1 MLRRPRNNDRF
12 GVLIVCRVAD
22 ILRRQ
27 ILYAAVIM
35 LHPRRNPTT
44 VIIDSRD
51 RIGSSVNYDTFSV
64 LISPAI
70 SDATGVRLLFAS
82 IGVPLLSTEPF
93 YMIRCAQLGISV
105 RAAAGGTGCT
115 FVVPVSSQPGY
126 RSLHGAENEFSHK
139 VTLQQPAEEFSR
151 LDFQVLVRGGGP
163 AGLTEDLYMIL
174 EISYD

>member
-1 MLRRPRNNDRF
+1 
-12 GVLIVCRVAD
+12 
-22 ILRRQ
+22 
-27 ILYAAVIM
+27 M

-51 RIGSSVNYDTFSV
+51 RIGSVNYDTFSV

>member
-1 MLRRPRNNDRF
+1 
-12 GVLIVCRVAD
+12 
-22 ILRRQ
+22 
-27 ILYAAVIM
+27 M

>member
-1 MLRRPRNNDRF
+1 
-12 GVLIVCRVAD
+12 
-22 ILRRQ
+22 
-27 ILYAAVIM
+27 M
-35 LHPRRNPTT
+35 LHLKRNPTT
-44 VIIDSRD
+44 LIVDSRD

-70 SDATGVRLLFAS
+70 SNATGVRLLFAS
-82 IGVPLLSTEPF
+82 VGVPLLCTEPYF
-93 YMIRCAQLGISV
+93 MLRSPQLSIAV
-105 RAAAGGTGCT
+105 RAAAGGPGCT

-151 LDFQVLVRGGGP
+151 IDFQVLVRGGGA
-163 AGLTEDLYMIL
+163 AGLTDESYYIL

>member
-1 MLRRPRNNDRF
+1 M
-12 GVLIVCRVAD
+12 
-22 ILRRQ
+22 
-27 ILYAAVIM
+27 
-35 LHPRRNPTT
+35 HPRRNPTT
-44 VIIDSRD
+44 LIIDSRD
-51 RIGSSVNYDTFSV
+51 RISSTVNYDSWSV
-64 LISPAI
+64 LINPAI
-70 SDATGVRLLFAS
+70 SDATGVRLLYAS
-82 IGVPLLSTEPF
+82 IGVPIASTEPYF
-93 YMIRCAQLGISV
+93 MIRSPQLGIAV

-163 AGLTEDLYMIL
+163 AGLTEDSYYIL

>member
-1 MLRRPRNNDRF
+1 MLRR
-12 GVLIVCRVAD
+12 
-22 ILRRQ
+22 RRHS
-27 ILYAAVIM
+27 AAAEVYTLLIM

-44 VIIDSRD
+44 LIIDSRD
-51 RIGSSVNYDTFSV
+51 RIGSTVSYDNFSV
-64 LISPAI
+64 LIAPAI

-82 IGVPLLSTEPF
+82 IGVPVASTEPYF
-93 YMIRCAQLGISV
+93 MIRSPQLGIAV

-163 AGLTEDLYMIL
+163 ALLDTESYFVL

>member
-1 MLRRPRNNDRF
+1 
-12 GVLIVCRVAD
+12 
-22 ILRRQ
+22 
-27 ILYAAVIM
+27 M
-35 LHPRRNPTT
+35 LHLKRNPTT
-44 VIIDSRD
+44 LIIDSRD

-70 SDATGVRLLFAS
+70 SNATGVRLLFAS
-82 IGVPLLSTEPF
+82 VGVPLLCTEPYF
-93 YMIRCAQLGISV
+93 MLRSPQLGIAV

-151 LDFQVLVRGGGP
+151 IDFQVLVRGGGA
-163 AGLTEDLYMIL
+163 AGLTDESYYII

>member
-1 MLRRPRNNDRF
+1 
-12 GVLIVCRVAD
+12 
-22 ILRRQ
+22 
-27 ILYAAVIM
+27 M

-51 RIGSSVNYDTFSV
+51 RIGSVNYDTFSV

-82 IGVPLLSTEPF
+82 IGVPLLSIEPF